1 VLLKAR
7 TAIIYGASGAV
18 GGAVAR
24 AFSRE
29 GARVVLAA
37 RRREPLD
44 EVSKD
49 ITSQA
54 GLAEVLPVDAT
65 DARDVARHLDA
76 VTNRFGP
83 VTLMFNAISWDD
95 TQGQMLCDMPFD
107 KFFAP
112 IQTGLTSWFHTGTAL
127 AKHMARHGGGAILGI
142 TANAGR
148 QPTPGVGGFGVACA
162 AVENYLRQLAAES
175 GPDQVRVCWVRSP
188 GSPDAPGV
196 REAWQLYGNQKGMTF
211 DEVHHEFA
219 KDVPLRRI
227 TSLAQVANAAVL
239 LASDLASG
247 MTATLANATGGAQ
260 ID

>member
-1 VLLKAR
+1 MLLKDR

-29 GARVVLAA
+29 GSRVILAA
-37 RRREPLD
+37 RRREPLN
-44 EVSKD
+44 EVSAD
-49 ITSQA
+49 ILSRG

-65 DARDVARHLDA
+65 DARAVESHLDA
-76 VTNRFGP
+76 VTDRFGP

-95 TQGQMLCDMPFD
+95 TQGQMLSEMPFD
-107 KFFAP
+107 RFFAP
-112 IQTGLTSWFHTGTAL
+112 IQTGLTSWFYTGTTL
-127 AKHMARHGGGAILGI
+127 TRHMAQHGGGTILGI

-148 QPTPGVGGFGVACA
+148 APLPGVGGFGVACA
-162 AVENYLRQLAAES
+162 AVES
-175 GPDQVRVCWVRSP
+175 GPNQVRVCWVRSP

-196 REAWQLYGNQKGMTF
+196 RDAWQLYGDRKGMTF
-211 DEVHHEFA
+211 EEVHREFA

-227 TSLAQVANAAVL
+227 TPLAQVANAAVL

-247 MTATLANATGGAQ
+247 MTATMANATGGAQ